1 LGQPINQEDEVFT
14 LLTFSLVA
22 LRALDAWGVHLTPR
36 EREGWMHRWAVIGH
50 LMGIEDHLIPRSE
63 AEAATLFAAIQA
75 HQAGP
80 TPQARELTRALT
92 VFFGQVVDSP
102 WLGRHLGPMTIRT
115 LIPAATA
122 DLLDVPRL
130 SEGERLVNDLLRSI
144 VRLVSRSGDPP
155 LRRFIATRLV
165 RSLTRLPRQW
175 QRGLFQI
182 PTELSASWAKT

>member
-1 LGQPINQEDEVFT
+1 
-14 LLTFSLVA
+14 
-22 LRALDAWGVHLTPR
+22 
-36 EREGWMHRWAVIGH
+36 
-50 LMGIEDHLIPRSE
+50 
-63 AEAATLFAAIQA
+63 
-75 HQAGP
+75 
-80 TPQARELTRALT
+80 
-92 VFFGQVVDSP
+92 
-102 WLGRHLGPMTIRT
+102 MTIRT